1 MALSSRPLNDRGF
14 PLSILKFLTPQ
25 AGCFKLTKEE
35 YESLRFQIGASKN
48 EQSGRGDGKTAYY
61 IGASKKDAGRKCFA
75 ISYMEDPVM
84 ISGLINRLKT
94 I

>member
-1 MALSSRPLNDRGF
+1 MSRAVGAHIILDR
-14 PLSILKFLTPQ
+14 
-25 AGCFKLTKEE
+25 
-35 YESLRFQIGASKN
+35 
-48 EQSGRGDGKTAYY
+48 KTAYH

>member
-1 MALSSRPLNDRGF
+1 MSR
-14 PLSILKFLTPQ
+14 
-25 AGCFKLTKEE
+25 AV
-35 YESLRFQIGASKN
+35 GAM
-48 EQSGRGDGKTAYY
+48 ERQL
-61 IGASKKDAGRKCFA
+61 IKDAGRKCFA